1 MTSSRDI
8 SGLGS
13 SNGLVVCS
21 TGKQSQKQECER
33 FLFCA
38 REKSVSEEHLGVAK
52 DSRKTGKTSFVCCAF
67 LLTCP
72 IYLKSMVDP
81 ESREPSLKER
91 RVRDS
96 QRQSSTQTR
105 KASAQWVGA
114 RIPLLTVAMPV
125 NMSFSYLA
133 LTVESLTV

>member
-81 ESREPSLKER
+81 KSREPSLKER
-91 RVRDS
+91 RGLYFFTHLLNAF
-96 QRQSSTQTR
+96 SS
-105 KASAQWVGA
+105 S
-114 RIPLLTVAMPV
+114 LLTCSEISRMG
-125 NMSFSYLA
+125 
-133 LTVESLTV
+133 ESNEAAEMVRNGFTGWLSLL